1 MRILFMI
8 SLYPPYVVGGNEMIT
23 HDLVEALREEGHDV
37 HVLTARG
44 SQLDGTPHVHQVF
57 NFSLEDREILFQ
69 GGKKLS
75 PFALFRHHIFDLA
88 TYRNVR
94 RVVRQFEPS
103 LIVADNL
110 YMASAAP
117 LLAVRDMPCP
127 VMVQTMDK
135 WLAYSLVD
143 WGLIVRPRM
152 PLQKLFV
159 RAVQRLVQPLIASHV
174 RLDGMATVS
183 NFIRD
188 FYIQA
193 GFDPDIIQ
201 AVYLGY
207 NSDIFRPGPLH
218 PLDDPVQLIFAGA
231 LWEGKGPQV
240 IVQALEILSK
250 TEHLPRFHLSIYG
263 DGSDGFKRYLNQ
275 VIRDAGVEDLV
286 SLHGFVQWERL
297 VVEMHQSD
305 IFVFSS
311 IWDEPFATVP
321 LQALGC
327 GIPLIATRAG
337 GTPEGFV
344 DGETALLVPPNDAG
358 SLAEAIARLV
368 SDEPLRGKLREN
380 GIRSAQEQWTF
391 DAYVERFLRF
401 SERVIERWKQE

>member
-1 MRILFMI
+1 MRILFII

-23 HDLVEALREEGHDV
+23 HDLVEALREKGHDV

-44 SQLDGTPHVHQVF
+44 SQLDHAPYVHQVL
-57 NFSLEDREILFQ
+57 NYSLEEKEALFQ

-75 PFALFRHHIFDLA
+75 PFALFHHHIFDLA
-88 TYRNVR
+88 SYRNVR
-94 RVVRQFEPS
+94 RVVQQLEPD

-127 VMVQTMDK
+127 VMAQTMDK

-143 WGLIVRPRM
+143 WGLIVKPRM

-159 RAVQRLVQPLIASHV
+159 RAVQRLVQPLIASRV

-183 NFIRD
+183 NFVRD
-188 FYIQA
+188 FYIEA
-193 GFDPDIIQ
+193 GFDPDIMQ

-207 NSDIFRPGPLH
+207 NSDIFRPGMPH
-218 PLDDPVQLIFAGA
+218 PLNDPVQLIFAGA

-250 TEHLPRFHLSIYG
+250 MEDMPRFHLSIYG
-263 DGSDGFKRYLNQ
+263 DGSDGFKRYLDQ
-275 VIRDAGVEDLV
+275 VIRDAGVEDQV
-286 SLHGFVQWERL
+286 SLHGFVPWERL
-297 VVEMHQSD
+297 VDKMHQAD

-321 LQALGC
+321 LQALAC
-327 GIPLIATRAG
+327 GTPLVATRAG

-344 DGETALLVPPNDAG
+344 DGETALLVPANDAG
-358 SLAEAIARLV
+358 AMAEAIARLV
-368 SDEPLRGKLREN
+368 RDEPLRHKLRKN

-391 DAYVERFLRF
+391 DAYVKRFLGF
-401 SERVIERWKQE
+401 SQRVIEWWQQD